1 VSGRGRLR
9 PMVLALL
16 ALLAL
21 GTLGAC
27 GKEGDL
33 RLPTPE
39 EQREAESE

>member
-1 VSGRGRLR
+1 VSGGSRRR
-9 PMVLALL
+9 PALLALL

-21 GTLGAC
+21 SALGAC

-39 EQREAESE
+39 EQREAEEG

>member
-1 VSGRGRLR
+1 MSGRAWQAMLTL
-9 PMVLALL
+9 V

>member
-1 VSGRGRLR
+1 VSATCRRR
-9 PMVLALL
+9 PALLALL

-21 GTLGAC
+21 VTLGAC

-39 EQREAESE
+39 EQREAEEG

>member
-1 VSGRGRLR
+1 VSGRAR
-9 PMVLALL
+9 PWPLALALL

-21 GTLGAC
+21 AGLGAC

-39 EQREAESE
+39 EQRGAEAE

>member
-1 VSGRGRLR
+1 MNGRARLW
-9 PMVLALL
+9 PVTLVLL

-21 GTLGAC
+21 GALGAC

-39 EQREAESE
+39 EQRGAEAE

>member
-1 VSGRGRLR
+1 MSAEGRCR
-9 PMVLALL
+9 PALLALL

-21 GTLGAC
+21 FTITAC

-39 EQREAESE
+39 EQREAEAE